1 MVFMGSLEF
10 SVYGQVARKSSRP
23 KLCLPKSEL
32 CHPKFLVKSPEMLSH
47 AARNFITLSNTLAS
61 LLHLYHAFFVS
72 SKIKERDVIYH
83 LSRLFR
89 CSSRVKEREILQM
102 SLYRLF
108 RFIIAERTRYV
119 TNHSVCFVLC
129 WFKERDMLHTLF
141 IKKNYFVSLCK
152 NSGDMTQHFGR
163 LNSGFGRFDRIPNF
177 HSIVNAFS
185 VPSFVPGATCH
196 NIGQL
201 YPTRLLRLRGREEWL
216 KTTCPNLKH
225 NSIINL

>member
-83 LSRLFR
+83 LFR
-89 CSSRVKEREILQM
+89 ACFVVHQELKSERYYKWAYTACFVSSSLKERGTLP
-102 SLYRLF
+102 
-108 RFIIAERTRYV
+108 IIP
-119 TNHSVCFVLC
+119 FVLSYVGLKNEIC
-129 WFKERDMLHTLF
+129 YTHSLLKKIILFLYAKIRVTWLSILGDLTL
-141 IKKNYFVSLCK
+141 V
-152 NSGDMTQHFGR
+152 SGDLTGY
-163 LNSGFGRFDRIPNF
+163 RIFTP
-177 HSIVNAFS
+177 
-185 VPSFVPGATCH
+185 
-196 NIGQL
+196 
-201 YPTRLLRLRGREEWL
+201 
-216 KTTCPNLKH
+216 
-225 NSIINL
+225 